1 MNRHII
7 LTALITLTC
16 WLNVSANI
24 NATWKEINASHI
36 PSKGEQQLHPDAYRI
51 YLLNDAYM
59 KNVLFNLP
67 EQPEQGAVI
76 TLPVADGSMM
86 DFRIWQ
92 TPVMAEKLAAKY
104 PGIKNFT
111 AVAID
116 NPAITARVNYTYKG
130 FNAMVYNDRS
140 TYLIDPYSNVNDG
153 YYLCYYKK
161 DYPKTQHGFS
171 CGTLDKDELNKDDKL
186 TINNEPPTVAWKT
199 YGSVKRTYRLALSC
213 TGEYAKAVDGPNP
226 TKPGVISAMAT
237 SLARVNGILAK
248 DLNVNLQL
256 VNNNDQLVYLDS
268 ATDPFSVT
276 QNKIVNGS
284 TQTANQTNIDNVI
297 GTLNYDIGH
306 VFCSGDGGIADLAG
320 LCDPGH
326 EARAATGRPNPKG
339 DAFDVDYVVHEIG
352 HQLGAEHTFNY
363 NGSGCNPHARMACAY
378 EPGSGST
385 IMAYAGLCSGNDIQF
400 FSDDYFHAKSLD
412 QITTYISGLVLCGST
427 TPSSN
432 TPPSVADINATYE
445 VPKLT
450 PFELEAPLA
459 NDPENGTPTYCW
471 EEYDLGDFGS
481 GLAATKYGPIF
492 RSFLPE
498 TTRWRVFPK
507 LDSIR
512 RNVLDYPGEKLPE
525 VTRTMNFRL
534 TVRDMFNG
542 EGAYN
547 WSDNTVKLNVTD
559 QAGPFLVQQPN
570 ASTDYWR
577 IGNSYT
583 VKWDVA
589 NTNTSPVSCANV
601 DIFLSL
607 DDGQTYPYTLATN
620 TPNDGSEVIT
630 VPANTYTASARVK
643 IKGSGNV
650 FFDISNESFVI
661 NHWPDSINDI
671 QGIGRIELFPVP
683 AKNTLHV
690 SLIDGGVYQT
700 QITNSLGQ
708 VVWNGKIDRST
719 SVNLGG
725 FASGVYHFIFVS
737 SNGDKAVK
745 KFVVE

>member
-1 MNRHII
+1 MKKHII
-7 LTALITLTC
+7 ITAFITLNLG
-16 WLNVSANI
+16 LNVSANI
-24 NATWKEINASHI
+24 NETWKEINAAHV
-36 PSKGEQQLHPDAYRI
+36 PTKGEQLLHPNAYKI
-51 YLLNDAYM
+51 FQLNDAYM
-59 KNVLFNLP
+59 KNLLFSLS
-67 EQPEQGAVI
+67 EQPEQGAI
-76 TLPVADGSMM
+76 ISLPVADGNMM

-92 TPVMAEKLAAKY
+92 TPVMAAELAAKY

-116 NPAITARVNYTYKG
+116 NPNIIARINYTYKG
-130 FNAMVYNDRS
+130 FNAMVYNGRN
-140 TYLIDPYSNVNDG
+140 TYLVDPYSNVNDG

-161 DYPKTQHGFS
+161 DYPHTIHEFS
-171 CGTLDKDELNKDDKL
+171 CGTDDDLHKNDRL
-186 TINNEPPTVAWKT
+186 AINNEPPSIAWKT
-199 YGSVKRTYRLALSC
+199 SGTVKRTYRLALSC

-226 TKPGVISAMAT
+226 TKAGVISAMAT

-248 DLNVNLQL
+248 DLNVTLQL

-268 ATDPFSVT
+268 TTDPFSIS

-306 VFCSGDGGIADLAG
+306 VFCSGDGGIADLEG

-326 EARAATGRPNPKG
+326 EARAATGRPNPVG

-363 NGSGCNPHARMACAY
+363 NGSGCNPHARMNCAY

-385 IMAYAGLCSGNDIQF
+385 IMAYAGLCSGNNVQF

-412 QITTYISGLVLCGST
+412 QITTYISGLVLCGT
-427 TPSSN
+427 TAPASN
-432 TPPSVADINATYE
+432 TPSTVADISATYE

-459 NDPENGTPTYCW
+459 SDPDGGTPTYCW

-481 GLAATKYGPIF
+481 GLVATKFGPIF

-534 TVRDMFNG
+534 TVRDMANG
-542 EGAYN
+542 EGTYN

-570 ASTDYWR
+570 SSTDYWR

-589 NTNTSPVSCANV
+589 NTNASPVSCANV
-601 DIFLSL
+601 DILLSL
-607 DDGQTYPYTLATN
+607 DDGQTYPYTLVTG

-630 VPANTYTASARVK
+630 VPANSYTASARVK

-650 FFDISNESFVI
+650 FFDISNESFII
-661 NHWPDSINDI
+661 NDWPDSINDI
-671 QGIGRIELFPVP
+671 NGLSKIDIYPVP
-683 AKNTLHV
+683 AKNMLHV
-690 SLIDGGVYQT
+690 RLVDGGSYDA
-700 QITNSLGQ
+700 QIANSLGQ
-708 VVWNGKIDRST
+708 VVWNGNIDSNK
-719 SVNLGG
+719 SISLGG
-725 FASGVYHFIFVS
+725 FASGVYHFVLI
-737 SNGDKAVK
+737 NTHGEKLVK